1 LWLPAVPSSCIP
13 MRTYVRME
21 RDAWILHADVDAFY
35 ASVEQRDDPRLRGR
49 PVIVGAGIV
58 LAASYEAKACGVRTA
73 MAGARARRL
82 CPEAVVVSP
91 RRSAYSEASK
101 ALFEVF
107 NQTTAFVE
115 GLSIDEAF
123 LDVGGLW
130 RLSGS
135 PRKIAA
141 RLRQDVLDRV
151 GLPISVGVAR
161 TKFLAKVASGVA
173 KPDGLLVVPPD
184 RELAFLHPLPVE
196 RLWGVG
202 AVTSRKLRLEGIT
215 SVAQV
220 ARLGEAALVRMLGRA
235 SGRHLHALAHNRDPR
250 PVQAGRRRRSMGAQR
265 SIGRRPKSAASVD
278 AVLVALVDR
287 LSRRLRAAH
296 RVCRTIV
303 LRLRFDD
310 LSRATRSQTLSEA
323 TAQTETI
330 LAAARVLLTAATP
343 MIQSQGITLVGVSLT
358 NLSNDGAVQ
367 LALPFDRHHLDALD
381 TALDSLRDRFGTA
394 AITRAVLLG
403 RSKGVEVP
411 LLPD

>member
-1 LWLPAVPSSCIP
+1 
-13 MRTYVRME
+13 MRNE
-21 RDAWILHADVDAFY
+21 ASILHADVDAFY

-49 PVIVGAGIV
+49 PLIVGAGVV

-82 CPEAVVVSP
+82 CPDAVVLSP
-91 RRSAYSEASK
+91 RMSAYSEASK

-135 PRKIAA
+135 PTEIAV
-141 RLRQDVLDRV
+141 RLRRDVLDRV

-184 RELAFLHPLPVE
+184 RELDFLHPLPVE
-196 RLWGVG
+196 QLWGVG
-202 AVTSRKLRLEGIT
+202 AVTSRKLRTQGIT
-215 SVAQV
+215 TVAQV
-220 ARLGEAALVRMLGRA
+220 AQLGEATLVLMLGRA
-235 SGRHLHALAHNRDPR
+235 SGRHIHALAHNRDPR
-250 PVQAGRRRRSMGAQR
+250 PVQVGRRRRSMGAQR
-265 SIGRRPKSAASVD
+265 SIGRQSKSAASVD
-278 AVLVALVDR
+278 AILVALVDR
-287 LSRRLRAAH
+287 LARRLRAAH
-296 RVCRTIV
+296 RVCRTVV

-310 LSRATRSQTLSEA
+310 LSRVTRSHTLSEA

-330 LAAARVLLTAATP
+330 LAAARALLAVATP
-343 MIQSQGITLVGVSLT
+343 IIQRRGVTLVGVSLT
-358 NLSNDGAVQ
+358 NLLSDGAIQ
-367 LALPFDRHHLDALD
+367 LALPFDRHRLDALD

-403 RSKGVEVP
+403 QRPGLEVP